1 MTQLLE
7 GPMTP
12 LRQRMIEDMVLA
24 GLARGTQEAY
34 LSGVRGLAVRH
45 RRSPD
50 QLTEEEVRSYL
61 LEMRERGVARG
72 TFKTSHYGIQFLYK
86 HTLERDWA
94 LFGKKRSR
102 SPGRSGCLRLLPTA
116 TPGVCLARSAT
127 RCIAAAFP

>member
-1 MTQLLE
+1 MTQLFE

-24 GLARGTQEAY
+24 GLSRGTQEAY
-34 LSGVRGLAVRH
+34 LYGVRGLAARH

-72 TFKTSHYGIQFLYK
+72 TFKTSHYGIRFLYK
-86 HTLERDWA
+86 HTLEPDWA
-94 LFGKKRSR
+94 LFGKKDQGA
-102 SPGRSGCLRLLPTA
+102 PA
-116 TPGVCLARSAT
+116 KAVA
-127 RCIAAAFP
+127 